1 MRFKSS
7 VSTLALVV
15 AGMASSPG
23 AHAQSATNL
32 TALQGMAPFSALRN
46 TDPGKAALD
55 SNLKVTGDIQSGAT
69 VLTGLGAFAQQQQ
82 QALSDAAITSTN
94 AFQLV
99 DGLGT
104 KLGNAYR
111 GRTTYTSTNDGG
123 VATSTAITQS
133 VTNLLTY
140 TYSVA
145 NSDAS
150 VAKYFFANKT
160 LDSKGTTSA
169 TANGY
174 VTAVNGVA
182 DVYGL
187 AYNKP
192 AGSSGADAY
201 GNSRPYQ
208 TLSNVTLFTG
218 ADFFGVSSGN
228 SNYLYGPPAGQ
239 TIVGGQ
245 NLNNSPAFPSGHT
258 TYGHTDSL
266 LLALLVPERFQQM
279 VTRGAEYGNSR
290 IVLGAHYAMDV
301 IAGRTI
307 AYYDVSKMLANNAA
321 YIGSTF
327 NIDNQYAAVSNK
339 TSPTVTIIDYQAAFA
354 SAQSDLRAILS
365 ADCGAAISVCASNGD
380 TTRFNSL
387 ASDKAFYNATMTYG
401 LPVVYADNTGVED
414 VNTKARDAGYL
425 LQTRFPY
432 LTLAQR
438 NDVLTSTEG
447 QGGGFLD
454 NGSEFGVYS
463 RLNLFAAADGYGA
476 FNSNVTVT
484 MDASLGGFNAADSWN
499 NNISGVGGL
508 TKNGTGALTLTG
520 ANTYTGGT
528 TVNGGVLEIAG
539 SVVSATTV
547 NAGGMLAGAGTL
559 GAVAVNGGVLAPGS
573 LLAPGVMTIS
583 GPLSFSKDST
593 LAVRVSPT
601 ANDRVSVNQTA
612 NLNGSVNVAWSGDV
626 STNTRVRILN
636 ASSVA
641 GTFSNVTSNLSFTFI
656 APSLTYDSANV
667 YFAFA
672 RNGLSYASASTAA
685 NQRNMGAALDAASR
699 NAFSGGGATLI
710 NAFNLMNAAQA
721 NAALTGLSGELGSA
735 EAEQALRMGG
745 AVSDSVADQARR
757 ARLGD
762 DSTLTIISA
771 EGAEAAVT
779 KPSIKNSRKSPE
791 PELLRSW
798 RAWGAFIGGNN
809 HIDADA
815 AQGSASLKG
824 AWRGIVMGADYVA
837 HGDRLGGTAN
847 ATFGVNFAGSQGNV
861 SEGAGHSDLGGAH
874 IGVYAQTSMGQNY
887 LLASAQYSKFSVSRS
902 RLTPAINGIAAAT
915 LSANPDSSEIRGR
928 IEIGRDFS
936 LGQIMA
942 TPFAAMELARLHIN
956 GSTESGAGVVNLTTG
971 GQSVLSAPLIAGGRI
986 SGFAELENGWRA
998 RPSVSLAWVH
1008 EFQGDRAVTT
1018 GFAALPGFSFSAAGP
1033 RAGVDAARIST
1044 GFDLSNKQGL
1054 SLFAEIQGEVAK
1066 GARSVGAKGG
1076 LRFAW

>member
-15 AGMASSPG
+15 ASIASSPG
-23 AHAQSATNL
+23 AHAQNAPNL
-32 TALQGMAPFSALRN
+32 TALQGLAPFSALLN
-46 TDPGKAALD
+46 TANGRAALS
-55 SNLKVTGDIQSGAT
+55 SNFQVTGDIQSGAT
-69 VLTGLGAFAQQQQ
+69 VLNGLGAFAQQQQ
-82 QALSDAAITSTN
+82 QALSDGAITSTN

-111 GRTTYTSTNDGG
+111 ARTTYTSANDGG
-123 VATSTAITQS
+123 FATSTAITQS
-133 VTNLLTY
+133 MTNLLTY

-150 VAKYFFANKT
+150 MAKYFFANKT
-160 LDSKGTTSA
+160 LDSRGATSA

-174 VTAVNGVA
+174 MTAVNGVA
-182 DVYGL
+182 DVYGV

-192 AGSSGADAY
+192 AGSSGADAN

-208 TLSNVTLFTG
+208 TLANVTLFTG

-228 SNYLYGPPAGQ
+228 SNYLYGP
-239 TIVGGQ
+239 TQ

-258 TYGHTDSL
+258 TYGVTDSL
-266 LLALLVPERFQQM
+266 LLGLLIPERFQQM

-307 AYYDVSKMLANNAA
+307 AYYDVSKMLANNPA
-321 YIGSTF
+321 YLGSTF
-327 NIDNQYAAVSNK
+327 NIDNPYAAVSNK
-339 TSPTVTIIDYQAAFA
+339 TSSTVTITDYQAAFT

-365 ADCGAAISVCASNGD
+365 ADCGGAIRDCASTGD

-387 ASDKAFYNATMTYG
+387 ANDKAFYNSTMTYG

-414 VNTKARDAGYL
+414 VNAKAPDAGYL

-508 TKNGTGALTLTG
+508 TKNGTGALTLNG

-539 SVVSATTV
+539 SIVSATTV
-547 NAGGMLAGAGTL
+547 NAGGLLAGAGSL

-573 LLAPGVMTIS
+573 LLAPGVMTIN

-612 NLNGSVNVAWSGDV
+612 NLNGSVNVTYSGDV

-656 APSLTYDSANV
+656 APSLAYDSANV
-667 YFAFA
+667 YFAYA
-672 RNGLSYASASTAA
+672 RNGISYASASTAA

-699 NAFSGGGATLI
+699 SGFSGGGATLI
-710 NAFNLMNAAQA
+710 NTFNLMSAAQA
-721 NAALTGLSGELGSA
+721 DAALTGLSGELGGA
-735 EAEQALRMGG
+735 ETAQALRMGG
-745 AVSDSVADQARR
+745 AVSDTVADQARS
-757 ARLGD
+757 ARLGV
-762 DSTLTIISA
+762 SSALTIVSA
-771 EGAEAAVT
+771 EGGSEAAVT
-779 KPSIKNSRKSPE
+779 KPSIKKGLKAPVPE
-791 PELLRSW
+791 QLRSW
-798 RAWGAFIGGNN
+798 RAWGNFIGGNN
-809 HIDADA
+809 HIAADA
-815 AQGSASLKG
+815 AQGSASLRG
-824 AWRGIVMGADYVA
+824 AWRGILMGADYVA
-837 HGDRLGGTAN
+837 HEDRLGGTAN
-847 ATFGVNFAGSQGNV
+847 TTFGINFAGSQGNV

-874 IGVYAQTSMGQNY
+874 IGVYGQTSMGQNY

-956 GSTESGAGVVNLTTG
+956 GSTESGAGVANLTTG
-971 GQSVLSAPLIAGGRI
+971 GQSVLSAPLVAGSRI
-986 SGFAELENGWRA
+986 SGFAELDGGWRA
-998 RPSVSLAWVH
+998 SPSVSLAWVH
-1008 EFQGDRAVTT
+1008 EFRGDRAVTT
-1018 GFAALPGFSFSAAGP
+1018 AFAALPGFTFSAGAP
-1033 RAGVDAARIST
+1033 RVGADAARIST

-1066 GARSVGAKGG
+1066 NARSVGAKGG